1 MDIGAIQMHHKLLLF
16 MKKGIKTL
24 DRRRRKRRR
33 EQEEQEEEE
42 KEEEKERRREVRRTK
57 KGKSSQI
64 ESYLANRGNMTAE
77 IWML

>member
-1 MDIGAIQMHHKLLLF
+1 

-33 EQEEQEEEE
+33 EQEEQEE
-42 KEEEKERRREVRRTK
+42 EEEKERRREVRRTK